1 MVSVTI
7 EYSSSSQYDT
17 FQPFPFGEYEMK
29 TFFVIAVLLSVGA
42 CRDNIT
48 GTDEHRPVYREC
60 RADNTQT
67 DEKNCVI
74 DK

>member
-1 MVSVTI
+1 
-7 EYSSSSQYDT
+7 
-17 FQPFPFGEYEMK
+17 MK